1 MIKVNATIKVE
12 FEVEESDKD
21 SVLEALTTYLEDAI
35 VGDELWDQTKLK
47 YTDLEDD
54 EEEPDFEDEE

>member
-21 SVLEALTTYLEDAI
+21 SVLEALTAYLEDAI
-35 VGDELWDQTKLK
+35 VGDELWDHTKLK

-54 EEEPDFEDEE
+54 EEEPDFEEE